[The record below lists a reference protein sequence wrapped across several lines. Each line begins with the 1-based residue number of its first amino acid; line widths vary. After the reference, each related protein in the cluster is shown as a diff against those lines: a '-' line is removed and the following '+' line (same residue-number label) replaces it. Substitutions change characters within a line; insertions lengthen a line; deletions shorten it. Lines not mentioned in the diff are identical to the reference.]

1 MMKYN
6 SRGPQQVYHEDET
19 ACGPLCQHP
28 ACWQS
33 TNRRVK
39 NIPRK
44 LEKLPPREEIETDL
58 PTVKVCNMLSD
69 YGEDSGDHYPMYH
82 TNQPNNVR
90 ATSVPNLPSQMT
102 KTRPYQ
108 STGLRLTAPAS
119 TPVIHNM
126 DPRSK
131 QQRQQDQM
139 NRRNLKYVEVQE
151 VFDLEDLN
159 STWDDTFIAKQYYV
173 WVPNGKGRTPRS
185 EKSADQQS
193 SISQMNASRKVLVK
207 DMTEDMIP
215 RHYEYER
222 YMQAR
227 SPSVRAD
234 SWPVLKKKRAVTSPT
249 YSMYNRRTP
258 YSSIGNS
265 AHGRTAARYRWV
277 GTIGGCAYFRIDD
290 LLDLPRDILVK
301 VLDHAKQSDFM
312 SRDRIHEIIE
322 RFLPPYDRVTTNMST
337 ASSDLLQQKKMNLH
351 MSKARHLRQAH
362 LMETKPVFYLDDDE
376 ENIQEEDEEEEEG
389 QVTGRVTDTQRTNDR
404 RFDSDYGSF
413 RDFYFGGMKD
423 FPRFRK
429 PLPAIGDNPS
439 KIPSISLGLPEL
451 PLGLRKTR
459 TFTYNKKNYRDVD
472 FTLAPMPIPPG
483 SLRESAE
490 LQDQSERNSPSQ
502 VNIQSPSTPKAPVD
516 IPVSHEEKKVAAEAV
531 QFQRFKRDIVHLWT
545 YWHSP
550 TRSAT
555 GMSGTPLHA
564 VSPAVSTKVPQ
575 APATTPA
582 ATQSPSKAFFREPS
596 APPPTAEGTQ
606 ADLMISRTSTLSPTQ
621 NIRAPMNSPRE
632 TSPERTRTGRI
643 FGLGL
648 DTIEEK
654 KHEESADIGAGV
666 SRSRS
671 VHFSTA
677 EVPEIPPPPSS
688 PQEEDDRSDLTT
700 PLATP
705 VVKDQAGRVTV
716 LTNQNTVNTR
726 EPTLT
731 SFDLQVPMDR
741 KRESTMGS
749 TPEPWPAVNEAD
761 FDVTPSSTKLA
772 LHSDHAKN
780 GAVNDSRMAVID
792 PMSDRS
798 SIHNGQKSEDISSN
812 SSAANTKQEDM
823 KKAESPGPPP
833 PSPEAKD
840 KSRNAFDIPK
850 SGGRRRDIMSRES
863 LTMTPLM
870 EGDEE
875 GEVSLSQGHVKTIV
889 VSVPPL
895 GTAGKPRNKNNRT
908 VDTFVSID
916 IPAVSVE
923 KVEDGDEGVK
933 QGGRTQGLETT
944 VEESQED
951 IESLTQTINTRDVPL
966 SAMSS
971 LVDPSMDGQDSISD
985 MMSAGV
991 APSQAGN
998 VSPSSTLPDKVQNI
1012 DLKVFITGDD
1022 QKSDHNGKI
1031 TERSEAKEEEDIT
1044 ENGGDHEGFKQELRQ
1059 ELQKL
1064 QIVQGGTME
1073 DPNEQTTAP
1082 REEETRPVA
1091 AETTN
1096 LEDMRLEG
1104 DQRHVLEGAS
1114 DSIPEG
1120 QGQSE
1125 GEMKE
1130 TEDKLSNDVE
1140 QQEQSGS

>member
-6 SRGPQQVYHEDET
+6 SRGSQKIYHEDET

-33 TNRRVK
+33 TNRRIK

-58 PTVKVCNMLSD
+58 PTVKVCNMLAD
-69 YGEDSGDHYPMYH
+69 YGEDSRDHYPMYH
-82 TNQPNNVR
+82 TNQPNNMR

-102 KTRPYQ
+102 KT

-119 TPVIHNM
+119 TPVINNL

-131 QQRQQDQM
+131 QQRQQDQF

-173 WVPNGKGRTPRS
+173 WVPKANSRTPRS
-185 EKSADQQS
+185 EKSNDQQS
-193 SISQMNASRKVLVK
+193 SISQMNATKKVLVK

-227 SPSVRAD
+227 SAD
-234 SWPVLKKKRAVTSPT
+234 SWPVLKKKRAVMSPT
-249 YSMYNRRTP
+249 YSQYNRRTP

-265 AHGRTAARYRWV
+265 AHDRTAFDTD
-277 GTIGGCAYFRIDD
+277 GIDD

-312 SRDRIHEIIE
+312 SRDRIHEVIE
-322 RFLPPYDRVTTNMST
+322 RFLPPYDRVNTNMST

-351 MSKARHLRQAH
+351 ISKARHLRQAH
-362 LMETKPVFYLDDDE
+362 LMETKPVFYLDDE
-376 ENIQEEDEEEEEG
+376 EDNIQEEEEEEEEEG
-389 QVTGRVTDTQRTNDR
+389 QVTGRVTDTQRTNER

-429 PLPAIGDNPS
+429 PLPAIGADTPV

-459 TFTYNKKNYRDVD
+459 TFTYNKRNYRDVD
-472 FTLAPMPIPPG
+472 FTLAPMPLPPG

-490 LQDQSERNSPSQ
+490 LQEQSEHNSPSQ
-502 VNIQSPSTPKAPVD
+502 VNIQSPSTPKAPLE
-516 IPVSHEEKKVAAEAV
+516 IPVVSQEERKVAAEAV
-531 QFQRFKRDIVHLWT
+531 Q
-545 YWHSP
+545 SP

-582 ATQSPSKAFFREPS
+582 AAHSPSKAFFREPS

-654 KHEESADIGAGV
+654 KHEETAENGAGV

-671 VHFSTA
+671 VHFTA
-677 EVPEIPPPPSS
+677 NEVPEIPPPPSS

-705 VVKDQAGRVTV
+705 VVKDRAGHVTV

-731 SFDLQVPMDR
+731 SFDLQVPADR

-772 LHSDHAKN
+772 LHSEHTKN
-780 GAVNDSRMAVID
+780 GVANDSRMAVVD

-798 SIHNGQKSEDISSN
+798 SMHNGRKSEEISSN
-812 SSAANTKQEDM
+812 SSAANTKQDDM

-840 KSRNAFDIPK
+840 KSRNAYDIPK
-850 SGGRRRDIMSRES
+850 SGGRRRDILSRES

-875 GEVSLSQGHVKTIV
+875 GEIILNQGHVKTIV

-916 IPAVSVE
+916 IPAVSVNLA
-923 KVEDGDEGVK
+923 EDDNEMAK
-933 QGGRTQGLETT
+933 QVGRTHGLETT

-951 IESLTQTINTRDVPL
+951 IESVTQTLNTREVPL

-971 LVDPSMDGQDSISD
+971 MVDPSIDGQDSMSD

-998 VSPSSTLPDKVQNI
+998 VSPTSTVPDKGQNI
-1012 DLKVFITGDD
+1012 DLKIFINGD
-1022 QKSDHNGKI
+1022 QEKDHNGKI
-1031 TERSEAKEEEDIT
+1031 TERSETKGDEDIT
-1044 ENGGDHEGFKQELRQ
+1044 ENGGDHEGFKQELR
-1059 ELQKL
+1059 EELEKLQK
-1064 QIVQGGTME
+1064 VQGGNDVQGE
-1073 DPNEQTTAP
+1073 QVKAPNAEQEETGQMQEQTSVEDSK
-1082 REEETRPVA
+1082 REDDEESRPVP
-1091 AETTN
+1091 
-1096 LEDMRLEG
+1096 
-1104 DQRHVLEGAS
+1104 EGAI
-1114 DSIPEG
+1114 DSKHEG

-1125 GEMKE
+1125 IQIEVSEEK
-1130 TEDKLSNDVE
+1130 SPNDVKE
-1140 QQEQSGS
+1140 QISSSVSQGE

>member
-6 SRGPQQVYHEDET
+6 SRGPQRVYHEDET

-39 NIPRK
+39 NIPRR
-44 LEKLPPREEIETDL
+44 LEKLPPPEDIETDL

-69 YGEDSGDHYPMYH
+69 YGEDTRDHYPMHH
-82 TNQPNNVR
+82 TNQPSNTR
-90 ATSVPNLPSQMT
+90 ATSVPNLPSQLT

-119 TPVIHNM
+119 TPVNNNM
-126 DPRSK
+126 ESRSK
-131 QQRQQDQM
+131 QQL
-139 NRRNLKYVEVQE
+139 NRRNLKLVEVQE

-173 WVPNGKGRTPRS
+173 WVPNPKGKTPRS
-185 EKSADQQS
+185 EKSGDHQS
-193 SISQMNASRKVLVK
+193 SISQMNASKKVLVK

-227 SPSVRAD
+227 SAD

-265 AHGRTAARYRWV
+265 AHDRTAFETD
-277 GTIGGCAYFRIDD
+277 GIDD

-312 SRDRIHEIIE
+312 SRDRIHEVIE
-322 RFLPPYDRVTTNMST
+322 RFLPPYDRLTTNMST

-351 MSKARHLRQAH
+351 ISKARHLRQAH

-376 ENIQEEDEEEEEG
+376 ENIQEEEEEEEEG
-389 QVTGRVTDTQRTNDR
+389 QVTGRVTDTQRTVDK

-429 PLPAIGDNPS
+429 PLPAIGDTPS
-439 KIPSISLGLPEL
+439 TIPSISLGLPEL
-451 PLGLRKTR
+451 PFGLRKTR
-459 TFTYNKKNYRDVD
+459 TFTYNKRNYRDVD
-472 FTLAPMPIPPG
+472 FTLGPNPMPPS
-483 SLRESAE
+483 SLRESVE
-490 LQDQSERNSPSQ
+490 PQDQSEHNSPSQ
-502 VNIQSPSTPKAPVD
+502 INIQSPSTPKAPVD
-516 IPVSHEEKKVAAEAV
+516 IPISQEERKVAAEAV
-531 QFQRFKRDIVHLWT
+531 Q
-545 YWHSP
+545 SP

-555 GMSGTPLHA
+555 RTSVPLHA

-582 ATQSPSKAFFREPS
+582 AALSPTKTFFREPS

-643 FGLGL
+643 YGLGL
-648 DTIEEK
+648 DTIEERK
-654 KHEESADIGAGV
+654 QEETTEIGAGF

-671 VHFSTA
+671 ILFSTN
-677 EVPEIPPPPSS
+677 EVPEVPPPPSS
-688 PQEEDDRSDLTT
+688 PQEDDDRSDMTT

-705 VVKDQAGRVTV
+705 VVKDAAGHVTV

-726 EPTLT
+726 EHTHT
-731 SFDLQVPMDR
+731 SFDLQVPVDR

-772 LHSDHAKN
+772 LHSEHAKN
-780 GAVNDSRMAVID
+780 GVVNDSRMAVMD

-798 SIHNGQKSEDISSN
+798 SMYNGLKSEDISRN
-812 SSAANTKQEDM
+812 SSATNLKPDEM
-823 KKAESPGPPP
+823 KKEAESPGPPP

-840 KSRNAFDIPK
+840 KSRNAHDIPK

-875 GEVSLSQGHVKTIV
+875 GEVTLNQGQIKTIV

-923 KVEDGDEGVK
+923 HTVNGDDGVK

-951 IESLTQTINTRDVPL
+951 IESLTQTINTREVPL
-966 SAMSS
+966 SVMSS
-971 LVDPSMDGQDSISD
+971 LVDPSMDGQDSMSD

-991 APSQAGN
+991 SISQAGN
-998 VSPSSTLPDKVQNI
+998 VSPSSTVPDKGLNI
-1012 DLKVFITGDD
+1012 DLKAFVNAD
-1022 QKSDHNGKI
+1022 QNSEDNGKI
-1031 TERSEAKEEEDIT
+1031 SERSEAQEKEGIT
-1044 ENGGDHEGFKQELRQ
+1044 ENGGDHEGFKEELRE

-1064 QIVQGGTME
+1064 QTARRGDGEVQDWQIRTQSEG
-1073 DPNEQTTAP
+1073 QK
-1082 REEETRPVA
+1082 ETRQA
-1091 AETTN
+1091 
-1096 LEDMRLEG
+1096 LEEASTDESKPE
-1104 DQRHVLEGAS
+1104 QPYESRHVLEGAS
-1114 DSIPEG
+1114 TEDSKIEKG

-1125 GEMKE
+1125 GEINE
-1130 TEDKLSNDVE
+1130 TEQSTKNTE
-1140 QQEQSGS
+1140 QEEKSENQGQ

>member
-1 MMKYN
+1 
-6 SRGPQQVYHEDET
+6 
-19 ACGPLCQHP
+19 
-28 ACWQS
+28 
-33 TNRRVK
+33 
-39 NIPRK
+39 
-44 LEKLPPREEIETDL
+44 
-58 PTVKVCNMLSD
+58 MLSD
-69 YGEDSGDHYPMYH
+69 YGEDPADHFPLYH
-82 TNQPNNVR
+82 TNQSSNVR

-119 TPVIHNM
+119 TPVINSIN
-126 DPRSK
+126 PRSK
-131 QQRQQDQM
+131 QQRQQEQR
-139 NRRNLKYVEVQE
+139 NRRNLKFVEVQE

-173 WVPNGKGRTPRS
+173 WVPNARTPRS
-185 EKSADQQS
+185 EKSTDQQS
-193 SISQMNASRKVLVK
+193 SSQMNASRKVLVK

-215 RHYEYER
+215 QHYEYER

-227 SPSVRAD
+227 S
-234 SWPVLKKKRAVTSPT
+234 KKRAVTSPT
-249 YSMYNRRTP
+249 YSYYNRRTP

-265 AHGRTAARYRWV
+265 AHGRTALDTD
-277 GTIGGCAYFRIDD
+277 GIDD

-312 SRDRIHEIIE
+312 SRDRLHEVIE

-351 MSKARHLRQAH
+351 ISKARHLRQAH

-376 ENIQEEDEEEEEG
+376 ENIQEEEEEEEEEG

-429 PLPAIGDNPS
+429 PLPAIGDTPS
-439 KIPSISLGLPEL
+439 RIPSISLGLPEL
-451 PLGLRKTR
+451 PFGLRKTR

-472 FTLAPMPIPPG
+472 FTLAPMPMPPG

-490 LQDQSERNSPSQ
+490 DQSERNSPSQ
-502 VNIQSPSTPKAPVD
+502 VNIQSPCTPKAAAVD
-516 IPVSHEEKKVAAEAV
+516 IPVSHEESKVTTEAV
-531 QFQRFKRDIVHLWT
+531 Q
-545 YWHSP
+545 SP
-550 TRSAT
+550 ARSV
-555 GMSGTPLHA
+555 TPLHA

-582 ATQSPSKAFFREPS
+582 ATQSPSKALFREPS

-606 ADLMISRTSTLSPTQ
+606 VDLNISRTSTLSPTQ

-632 TSPERTRTGRI
+632 TSPERTRTG
-643 FGLGL
+643 LGL
-648 DTIEEK
+648 DTIEER
-654 KHEESADIGAGV
+654 KHEETSEVGV
-666 SRSRS
+666 GVQRSRS
-671 VHFSTA
+671 VHFSTN
-677 EVPEIPPPPSS
+677 ELPEIPPPPSS
-688 PQEEDDRSDLTT
+688 PQEEDDRSDMTT

-705 VVKDQAGRVTV
+705 VVKDHTGRITV

-731 SFDLQVPMDR
+731 SIDLQVPVDR
-741 KRESTMGS
+741 KRELTVGS

-772 LHSDHAKN
+772 LHSDHNKT
-780 GAVNDSRMAVID
+780 VNDSRMAVID

-798 SIHNGQKSEDISSN
+798 SMQNGQKSEDISSE
-812 SSAANTKQEDM
+812 SSAPITKQDEM

-875 GEVSLSQGHVKTIV
+875 GEATLNQGPVKTIV

-923 KVEDGDEGVK
+923 NVEEKEESLK
-933 QGGRTQGLETT
+933 QGGRAQGLETT
-944 VEESQED
+944 VEESQEE
-951 IESLTQTINTRDVPL
+951 IESLTQTIATRDAPL

-998 VSPSSTLPDKVQNI
+998 VSPSSTLPEKSI
-1012 DLKVFITGDD
+1012 DLKVFISSD
-1022 QKSDHNGKI
+1022 QTNGGKI
-1031 TERSEAKEEEDIT
+1031 SERSLEEQDIT
-1044 ENGGDHEGFKQELRQ
+1044 ENGGDHEGFKQELRE
-1059 ELQKL
+1059 ELEKL
-1064 QIVQGGTME
+1064 HIVQGKSGETDQMV
-1073 DPNEQTTAP
+1073 TAP
-1082 REEETRPVA
+1082 REVDRQVPEGGST
-1091 AETTN
+1091 
-1096 LEDMRLEG
+1096 EDPKG
-1104 DQRHVLEGAS
+1104 DQESQLVTQGTI
-1114 DSIPEG
+1114 DSMQEG

-1125 GEMKE
+1125 DRKE
-1130 TEDKLSNDVE
+1130 S
-1140 QQEQSGS
+1140 